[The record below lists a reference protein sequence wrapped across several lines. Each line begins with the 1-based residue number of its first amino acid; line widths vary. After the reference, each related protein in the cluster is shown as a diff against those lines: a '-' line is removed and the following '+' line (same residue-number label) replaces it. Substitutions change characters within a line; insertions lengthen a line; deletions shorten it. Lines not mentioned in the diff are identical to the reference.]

1 MLYISL
7 FPSEHLDATVWK
19 LLKAVEF
26 QTYIAHKAGFIP
38 TTAGDGAMASGFPPH
53 PWNQS

>member
-1 MLYISL
+1 MLYISP
-7 FPSEHLDATVWK
+7 FPSEHSDATVRK

-26 QTYIAHKAGFIP
+26 QTYIAHKVGFIP
-38 TTAGDGAMASGFPPH
+38 TTAGDGAMVSGFPPH